1 MSSDDQSF
9 EPPPRQRAPRARA
22 AKRIVAPQE
31 DAAPPDNLAPHPEPA
46 PEPPPHEP
54 DISPQPAPKPEPAP
68 SRTRI
73 WSDRWTRA
81 RHRFANVPA
90 PFRWL
95 LLAVTIVLIVL
106 VAFIVFLANPDWDW
120 AKPTLR
126 GIIASKTNR
135 PTRIDG
141 HLRVHLFSFTPDA
154 TVGGLHIGEP
164 APGTPN
170 AIADAPKDDL
180 AAIDQIY
187 VKAEMLPAF
196 YGHIVLPRLEIT
208 RPNIV
213 LFQDKQGRANWDFS
227 NGAKAGQPLNL
238 PLIKNFIINDGH
250 LKMTSIQRKLV
261 FTGTIFA
268 HEKADSS
275 SQAFGMTGDGS
286 LNARVFKMNATGG
299 PLLDI
304 KSSVPYPFDLAVSAG
319 ATRITAKGRVLHP
332 FNLGQMDAAISLS
345 GNDLADLYYL
355 TGLTLP
361 NTPRYS
367 ISAQVGRDD
376 MVYHIDRI
384 NGRVGSSDLEGAMKV
399 DTSDHGRPNL
409 TGDLSS
415 RVLNFKDLGS
425 IVGATAANKMHAPQL
440 KMTAPQAPQ
449 AAHRLLPDSE
459 LDVERVRGMDAKVR
473 YRALSVIASPTLPLR
488 QVSLGIGLDHGLLTL
503 DPIDFSFPQGRLQ
516 GTARI
521 DARHAVQTDA
531 VDMRLTGFAIQ
542 NAEPKFQGAVP
553 LEGIL
558 DARVKLAGT
567 GDSIHKAAS
576 SSNGEFAVVMP
587 GGTLRQ
593 SLAELMGIDATKGLF
608 MFLSKDAH
616 QTDVRCAIA
625 DFKVTN
631 GVMQAQT
638 ITFDTGVVL
647 VNGTGTV
654 NLNDE
659 SLKLSFKGKPKKFRL
674 VKLNSPILIGG
685 HLSAPTFGID
695 AGPALAQGGIGAVL
709 STVATPLLALPFL
722 NLHGAPDANCAG
734 LLSQAS
740 AEGAPT
746 TTHAAAKKANP
757 APKVH

>member
-9 EPPPRQRAPRARA
+9 EPPSSEGTPRARA
-22 AKRIVAPQE
+22 ARRTAAARPKAAAVAPE
-31 DAAPPDNLAPHPEPA
+31 PEPVVT
-46 PEPPPHEP
+46 PEPQSEPPHEPPPHG
-54 DISPQPAPKPEPAP
+54 
-68 SRTRI
+68 
-73 WSDRWTRA
+73 WGDRWSRA
-81 RHRFANVPA
+81 RHRFAKVPA

-95 LLAVTIVLIVL
+95 LLAVAILVIVLIAV
-106 VAFIVFLANPDWDW
+106 IVFLANPDWDW

-126 GIIASKTNR
+126 SIIASKTNR

-164 APGTPN
+164 NGGIINAPS
-170 AIADAPKDDL
+170 DDL

-187 VKAEMLPAF
+187 VKAEALPAL

-208 RPNIV
+208 RPNLV
-213 LFQDKQGRANWDFS
+213 LFQDKAGHANWDFS
-227 NGAKAGQPLNL
+227 NGAKAGQPLKL

-250 LKMTSIQRKLV
+250 LKMTSVQRKLV

-299 PLLDI
+299 PLLNI
-304 KSSVPYPFDLAVSAG
+304 RSNVPYPYDLQVSAG
-319 ATRITAKGRVLHP
+319 DTKITAKGRVLHP
-332 FNLGQMDAAISLS
+332 FDLGQMDAAMSLS

-367 ISAQVGRDD
+367 ISAQVTRDN
-376 MVYHIDRI
+376 MVYHVEHI
-384 NGRVGSSDLEGAMKV
+384 NGRIGSSDLEGAMKV

-415 RVLNFKDLGS
+415 RVLDFKDMGS
-425 IVGATAANKMHAPQL
+425 MVGATAANKPHAPQL
-440 KMTAPQAPQ
+440 KMTTPQAPQ
-449 AAHRLLPDSE
+449 VANRLLPDSE

-488 QVSLGIGLDHGLLTL
+488 QVSLGITLDHGLLTL
-503 DPIDFSFPQGRLQ
+503 DPIDFTFPQGRLQ
-516 GTARI
+516 GSARI
-521 DARHAVQTDA
+521 DARRAVQTDA

-542 NAEPKFQGAVP
+542 NAVPKFQGATP

-567 GDSIHKAAS
+567 GDSIHKAAA

-587 GGTLRQ
+587 GGTVRQ

-608 MFLSKDAH
+608 MLLSKDPH

-625 DFKVTN
+625 DFKVDN
-631 GVMQAQT
+631 GVMQAQN

-647 VNGTGTV
+647 VNGSGTV

-674 VKLNSPILIGG
+674 VKLNAPILIGG
-685 HLSAPTFGID
+685 HLAAPTFGIN
-695 AGPALAQGGIGAVL
+695 AGPVIAQGGIGAVL

-722 NLHGAPDANCAG
+722 NLHGAPDANCSG

-746 TTHAAAKKANP
+746 TTHEAPKKPIP

>member
-9 EPPPRQRAPRARA
+9 EPRAKAARRA
-22 AKRIVAPQE
+22 AEPEVTPQ
-31 DAAPPDNLAPHPEPA
+31 PNPTPEPEH
-46 PEPPPHEP
+46 EPPH
-54 DISPQPAPKPEPAP
+54 
-68 SRTRI
+68 TI
-73 WSDRWTRA
+73 WGDRWARA
-81 RHRFANVPA
+81 RHHIAKVPA
-90 PFRWL
+90 PFRWI
-95 LLAVTIVLIVL
+95 LAL
-106 VAFIVFLANPDWDW
+106 VAALLIILVAIIVFLANPNWDW

-126 GIIASKTNR
+126 SIIASKTNR

-164 APGTPN
+164 TKGV
-170 AIADAPKDDL
+170 DGAPKDDL

-187 VKAEMLPAF
+187 VKAEALPAL

-208 RPNIV
+208 RPNVI
-213 LFQDKQGRANWDFS
+213 LFQDKAGHANWDFS
-227 NGAKAGQPLNL
+227 NGAKAGQPLKL

-250 LKMTSIQRKLV
+250 LKMTSVQRKLT

-268 HEKADSS
+268 HEKADSGNS
-275 SQAFGMTGDGS
+275 AFGMTGDGS

-299 PLLDI
+299 PLLNV
-304 KSSVPYPFDLAVSAG
+304 KSSVPYPFDLVVSAG
-319 ATRITAKGRVLHP
+319 ETRITAKGRVLHP
-332 FNLGQMDAAISLS
+332 FNLGQMDAAVSLA

-367 ISAQVGRDD
+367 ISAQVARDN
-376 MVYHIDRI
+376 MVYHIEKI

-415 RVLNFKDLGS
+415 RVLDFKDMGS
-425 IVGATAANKMHAPQL
+425 MIGATSANKAHAPQL

-449 AAHRLLPDSE
+449 AANHLLPDAA

-473 YRALSVIASPTLPLR
+473 YRALSVKASPTLPLR

-521 DARHAVQTDA
+521 DARSNVQKDD
-531 VDMRLTGFAIQ
+531 VDLRLTGFAIQ
-542 NAEPKFQGAVP
+542 NAVPKFQGSVP

-558 DARVKLAGT
+558 DARAKLSGT
-567 GDSIHKAAS
+567 GNSVHKAAS
-576 SSNGEFAVVMP
+576 SSNGEFMVVMP
-587 GGTLRQ
+587 GGTIRQ

-608 MFLSKDAH
+608 MLLSKDPH
-616 QTDVRCAIA
+616 QTDVRCAVA
-625 DFKVTN
+625 DFKVNN
-631 GVMQAQT
+631 GVMQAQN

-647 VNGTGTV
+647 VNGSGTI

-659 SLKLSFKGKPKKFRL
+659 SLKLNFKGKPKQFRL
-674 VKLNSPILIGG
+674 VKLNAPILIGG
-685 HLSAPTFGID
+685 HLSSPTFGIN
-695 AGPALAQGGIGAVL
+695 AGPVIAQGGIGAVL
-709 STVATPLLALPFL
+709 STVAAPLLALPFL

-746 TTHAAAKKANP
+746 TTHAAPKKYVP

>member
-9 EPPPRQRAPRARA
+9 EPPQGEGTPRVRA
-22 AKRIVAPQE
+22 ARRS
-31 DAAPPDNLAPHPEPA
+31 AAARKAAVEPA
-46 PEPPPHEP
+46 PEPVITPEPTPAPEPHHEPPH
-54 DISPQPAPKPEPAP
+54 DPQH
-68 SRTRI
+68 T
-73 WSDRWTRA
+73 WGDRWSRA
-81 RHRFANVPA
+81 RHRFAKVPA

-95 LLAVTIVLIVL
+95 LLL
-106 VAFIVFLANPDWDW
+106 VAIILIALVAVILFLANPDWDW

-126 GIIASKTNR
+126 SIIASKTNR

-154 TVGGLHIGEP
+154 TVGGLRIGEP
-164 APGTPN
+164 AAGSPN
-170 AIADAPKDDL
+170 AMSNGPKDDL
-180 AAIDQIY
+180 ADIDQIF
-187 VKAEMLPAF
+187 VKVEALPAL

-208 RPNIV
+208 KPNLI
-213 LFQDKQGRANWDFS
+213 LFQDKDGHANWDFS
-227 NGAKAGQPLNL
+227 NGAKAGQPLKL

-250 LKMTSIQRKLV
+250 LKMTSVQRKLT

-268 HEKADSS
+268 HEKADSG

-299 PLLDI
+299 PLLNI
-304 KSSVPYPFDLAVSAG
+304 RSNVPYPYDLQVSAG
-319 ATRITAKGRVLHP
+319 DTRITAKGRVLHP
-332 FNLGQMDAAISLS
+332 FNLGQMDADMSVS
-345 GNDLADLYYL
+345 GDNLADLYYL

-367 ISAQVGRDD
+367 ISAEVGRDN
-376 MVYHIDRI
+376 MVYHVEHI
-384 NGRVGSSDLEGAMKV
+384 NGRIGSSDLEGAMKV

-415 RVLNFKDLGS
+415 RVLDFKDLGS
-425 IVGATAANKMHAPQL
+425 MVGATAANKPHAPQL
-440 KMTAPQAPQ
+440 KMVTPQAPQ
-449 AAHRLLPDSE
+449 AANRLLPDAE

-503 DPIDFSFPQGRLQ
+503 DPIDFTFPQGRLQ

-531 VDMRLTGFAIQ
+531 IDMRLTGFALQ
-542 NAEPKFQGAVP
+542 TAEPKFQGAVP
-553 LEGIL
+553 VDGIL

-567 GDSIHKAAS
+567 GASIHKAAG
-576 SSNGEFAVVMP
+576 SSNGEFALVMP
-587 GGTLRQ
+587 GGTIRQ

-608 MFLSKDAH
+608 MLLSKDPH
-616 QTDVRCAIA
+616 QTDVRCAVA
-625 DFKVTN
+625 DFRVNN
-631 GVMQAQT
+631 GVMQAQN

-647 VNGTGTV
+647 VNGSGTV

-659 SLKLSFKGKPKKFRL
+659 SLKLSFKGKPKQFRL
-674 VKLNSPILIGG
+674 VKLNAPILIGG
-685 HLSAPTFGID
+685 HLAQPTFGIN
-695 AGPALAQGGIGAVL
+695 AGPALVQGGIGAVL

-722 NLHGAPDANCAG
+722 NLHGPGDANCQA

-746 TTHAAAKKANP
+746 TTKVAPKKANP

>member
-9 EPPPRQRAPRARA
+9 EPPPRTRAPRARA
-22 AKRIVAPQE
+22 IRRAVTPPEDATPPDTLAPQPE
-31 DAAPPDNLAPHPEPA
+31 IAPEPDVTPEPA
-46 PEPPPHEP
+46 P
-54 DISPQPAPKPEPAP
+54 APEPEPAP
-68 SRTRI
+68 SHDRT
-73 WSDRWTRA
+73 WGDRWTWA
-81 RHRFANVPA
+81 RHRFAKVPA

-95 LLAVTIVLIVL
+95 LLAVAIVLIAL
-106 VAFIVFLANPDWDW
+106 VAVIVFLGNPDWDW

-154 TVGGLHIGEP
+154 SIGGLHIGEP
-164 APGTPN
+164 ASG
-170 AIADAPKDDL
+170 IDSAPKDDL

-187 VKAEMLPAF
+187 VKAEMLPAL

-213 LFQDKQGRANWDFS
+213 MFQDKAGHANWDFS
-227 NGAKAGQPLNL
+227 NGAKAGQPLKL

-250 LKMTSIQRKLV
+250 LKMTSVQRKLT

-268 HEKADSS
+268 HEKADSG

-304 KSSVPYPFDLAVSAG
+304 KSSVPYPFDLAVTAG
-319 ATRITAKGRVLHP
+319 DTRITAKGRVLHP
-332 FNLGQMDAAISLS
+332 FDLGHMDAAMSLS

-367 ISAQVGRDD
+367 MSAQVSRDN

-409 TGDLSS
+409 MGDLSS

-425 IVGATAANKMHAPQL
+425 IVGATAANKPHAPQL

-449 AAHRLLPDSE
+449 AANRLLPDSA

-521 DARHAVQTDA
+521 DARHAVQSDA

-567 GDSIHKAAS
+567 GDSIHKAAG

-587 GGTLRQ
+587 GGTIRQ

-608 MFLSKDAH
+608 MFLSKDPH

-631 GVMQAQT
+631 GVMQAQN
-638 ITFDTGVVL
+638 ITFDTGVVV

-659 SLKLSFKGKPKKFRL
+659 SLKLSFKGKPKQFRL

-746 TTHAAAKKANP
+746 TTHAAPKKANP

>member
-9 EPPPRQRAPRARA
+9 EPPPRSRAPRARV
-22 AKRIVAPQE
+22 AKRAVAPPE
-31 DAAPPDNLAPHPEPA
+31 DGRPDDLAPQPEIAPEPEITPEPA
-46 PEPPPHEP
+46 PAP
-54 DISPQPAPKPEPAP
+54 DPAP
-68 SRTRI
+68 SHTRI
-73 WSDRWTRA
+73 WGERWTRA
-81 RHRFANVPA
+81 RHRFAKVPA

-95 LLAVTIVLIVL
+95 LLGVAVILIVL
-106 VAFIVFLANPDWDW
+106 VALIVFLANPDWDW
-120 AKPTLR
+120 ARPTLR
-126 GIIASKTNR
+126 GIIASNTRR

-164 APGTPN
+164 ASG
-170 AIADAPKDDL
+170 IVGAPKDDL

-187 VKAEMLPAF
+187 VKAEMLPAL

-213 LFQDKQGRANWDFS
+213 LFQDKQGHANWDFS
-227 NGAKAGQPLNL
+227 NGAKAGQPLKL
-238 PLIKNFIINDGH
+238 PLIKTFIINDGH
-250 LKMTSIQRKLV
+250 LKMTSVQRKLV
-261 FTGTIFA
+261 FTGTLFA
-268 HEKADSS
+268 HEKADSG

-299 PLLDI
+299 PLLNI
-304 KSSVPYPFDLAVSAG
+304 KSSVPYPFDLVVSAG
-319 ATRITAKGRVLHP
+319 DTRITARGRVLHP
-332 FNLGQMDAAISLS
+332 FDLGRMDAAMSLS

-361 NTPRYS
+361 NTPRYT
-367 ISAQVGRDD
+367 ISAQVARDN
-376 MVYHIDRI
+376 MIYHIDHI

-425 IVGATAANKMHAPQL
+425 IVGATAANRPHAPQL

-449 AAHRLLPDSE
+449 AANRLLPDSA

-521 DARHAVQTDA
+521 DARHDVQTDA

-542 NAEPKFQGAVP
+542 NAEPKFQGAAP
-553 LEGIL
+553 LDGIL
-558 DARVKLAGT
+558 DARIKLAGT
-567 GDSIHKAAS
+567 GDSIHKAAG

-587 GGTLRQ
+587 GGTIRQ

-608 MFLSKDAH
+608 MLLSKDPH
-616 QTDVRCAIA
+616 QTDVRCAVA

-631 GVMQAQT
+631 GVMQAQN

-659 SLKLSFKGKPKKFRL
+659 SLKLSFKGKPKQFRL

-746 TTHAAAKKANP
+746 TTHAAAKRANP

>member
-9 EPPPRQRAPRARA
+9 EPPWRQRAQRSRA
-22 AKRIVAPQE
+22 AKRVVTPQEDVLPENVAQDVAPQ
-31 DAAPPDNLAPHPEPA
+31 PEPL
-46 PEPPPHEP
+46 PEPEP
-54 DISPQPAPKPEPAP
+54 VPAPAP
-68 SRTRI
+68 GHT
-73 WSDRWTRA
+73 WGNRWTRV
-81 RHRFANVPA
+81 RHHLRKIPA
-90 PFRWL
+90 PFRWV
-95 LLAVTIVLIVL
+95 LLAVAIVLIAL
-106 VAFIVFLANPDWDW
+106 VAVIIFLANPNWDW

-126 GIIASKTNR
+126 GIIAAKTNR

-141 HLRVHLFSFTPDA
+141 HLRVRLFSFAPDA

-164 APGTPN
+164 SSGV
-170 AIADAPKDDL
+170 IDAPKDDL
-180 AAIDQIY
+180 VAIDQIY
-187 VKAEMLPAF
+187 VKAEMLPAL

-213 LFQDKQGRANWDFS
+213 MFQDKQGHANWDFS
-227 NGAKAGQPLNL
+227 NGAKAGQPLKL

-250 LKMTSIQRKLV
+250 LKVTSTQRGLT

-268 HEKADSS
+268 HEKADSG
-275 SQAFGMTGDGS
+275 SQAFGMNGNGT
-286 LNARVFKMNATGG
+286 LNGRIFKMNATGG
-299 PLLDI
+299 PLLDV
-304 KSSVPYPFDLAVSAG
+304 KSSVPYPYDLAVSAG
-319 ATRITAKGRVLHP
+319 DTRITAKGRVLHP
-332 FNLGQMDAAISLS
+332 FDLGRMDAAMSLS
-345 GNDLADLYYL
+345 GDNLADLYYL

-367 ISAQVGRDD
+367 ISAQVGRDN

-384 NGRVGSSDLEGAMKV
+384 NGRIGSSDLEGAMKV

-415 RVLNFKDLGS
+415 RVLDFKDLGS
-425 IVGATAANKMHAPQL
+425 MIGVTAANKAHAPRL
-440 KMTAPQAPQ
+440 KLTAPPAPQATKTAPQA
-449 AAHRLLPDSE
+449 ANRLLPDAA
-459 LDVERVRGMDAKVR
+459 LDVDRVRGMDARVR
-473 YRALSVIASPTLPLR
+473 YRALSVKASPTLPLR

-521 DARHAVQTDA
+521 DARTNVQTDT
-531 VDMRLTGFAIQ
+531 VDLRLTGFAIQ
-542 NAEPKFQGAVP
+542 NAVPKFQGAVP

-567 GDSIHKAAS
+567 GASIHKAAA
-576 SSNGEFAVVMP
+576 SSNGEFALVMP
-587 GGTLRQ
+587 GGTIRQ

-608 MFLSKDAH
+608 MLLSKDLH

-625 DFKVTN
+625 DFKVNN
-631 GVMQAQT
+631 GVMQAQN

-647 VNGTGTV
+647 VNGTGTI

-659 SLKLSFKGKPKKFRL
+659 SLKLNFKGKPKSFRL
-674 VKLNSPILIGG
+674 VKLNAPILIGG
-685 HLSAPTFGID
+685 HLSSPTFGID
-695 AGPALAQGGIGAVL
+695 AGPAIAQGGIGAVL
-709 STVATPLLALPFL
+709 ATVATPLLALPFL

-734 LLSQAS
+734 MLSQAS

-746 TTHAAAKKANP
+746 TTHAAPKKANP